1 MLSILNIMLLAPF
14 LGGILIAAARSNSAY
29 LLGIYTSILTFFISL
44 LLLIGFDPNF
54 QGFQFYN
61 SYFYP
66 LLLGIDGLSLFFV
79 LLTTF
84 TIPLCILSSTSAVY
98 FNHKLFI
105 VSLILIEFLLLASFS
120 VLDLFLF
127 FLFFESIL
135 VPMYLLIVIWGSRTR
150 KLKASYYFFFYT
162 LVLSVFLFVGTI
174 LIFKEVGSTSYFNL
188 LYYDFEKD
196 FKLTLAFLFFVAFA
210 GKVPT
215 FPFHI

>member
-1 MLSILNIMLLAPF
+1 MLSILNIMLLSPF
-14 LGGILIAAARSNSAY
+14 LGGILITTARSDNAY

-66 LLLGIDGLSLFFV
+66 LQLGVDGLSLFFV

-84 TIPLCILSSTSAVY
+84 IMPLCILSSTSAVY

-105 VSLILIEFLLLASFS
+105 VSLVFIEFLLLASFS

-135 VPMYLLIVIWGSRTR
+135 VPMYLLIVI
-150 KLKASYYFFFYT
+150 
-162 LVLSVFLFVGTI
+162 
-174 LIFKEVGSTSYFNL
+174 
-188 LYYDFEKD
+188 
-196 FKLTLAFLFFVAFA
+196 
-210 GKVPT
+210 
-215 FPFHI
+215 